1 MPMPDPEDEE
11 DGPELGNS
19 MNGEKS
25 NDGSWPYSLGDG
37 RPKADWWG
45 RAAII
50 TAVRGVGTSGGD
62 EVERSNRWRGWTFAR
77 SWSRRGGRWQSDYPP
92 EGGEEMAER

>member
-1 MPMPDPEDEE
+1 MTDPEDEE

-37 RPKADWWG
+37 RPKADW
-45 RAAII
+45 
-50 TAVRGVGTSGGD
+50 
-62 EVERSNRWRGWTFAR
+62 
-77 SWSRRGGRWQSDYPP
+77 
-92 EGGEEMAER
+92 